1 MEGRTLGHF
10 RVERMIGSG
19 GMGAVY
25 EAVDEKLERQVALKV
40 LLQEGD
46 STPNRKR
53 FLREAR
59 LAAKLTHPNIAT
71 VYEVGEFE
79 NHLYIVME
87 LLEGQA
93 LRKLL
98 ATQRLRTEQCI
109 GIARDVARA
118 LARAHTAGVT
128 HRDIKPENVFITTPT
143 PNVLTAKVLDFGLA
157 RQQTARPRV
166 VAGTKN
172 EEHTATEATAPG
184 DILGTPGYWSP
195 EQARSADVDQR
206 TDIFSFGMVL
216 YEMLTGRRAFKAN
229 ATVALVLAVT
239 RHEPEPVRKLVPGI
253 QPELEALVERC
264 IKKDPSERFADGS
277 ELLEAVEEVARIIG
291 RTSPIEIDDATA
303 SDDSP
308 AVKPP
313 SLPKPPE
320 SNPFA
325 ISQTPGPTTR
335 ALSAVPIVV
344 PPERV
349 KLFAAIGAGVAGAG
363 LLLIFVAIL
372 LGSASD
378 KKKAAAAASLRP
390 PATVTP
396 LPTAT
401 ASSEEP
407 IAAAVPLAAVAPL
420 PSPAE
425 EPAVEPA
432 VVSTIIPT
440 PLAAPAVS
448 ITPTPLAVAAS
459 AQPAV
464 VAPPRAHRDKK
475 ADCAQPFTID
485 AKGVK
490 IPKLHCL

>member
-1 MEGRTLGHF
+1 
-10 RVERMIGSG
+10 
-19 GMGAVY
+19 MGAVY

-98 ATQRLRTEQCI
+98 AAQRLKTEQTL

-118 LARAHTAGVT
+118 LARAHTGGVT

-157 RQQTARPRV
+157 RQQTAQPRAV
-166 VAGTKN
+166 TGKS
-172 EEHTATEATAPG
+172 EEHTDATAAG

-195 EQARSADVDQR
+195 EQARSGDVDQR

-239 RHEPEPVRKLVPGI
+239 RHEPEPMRKYVPGI
-253 QPELEALVERC
+253 APELEALVERC
-264 IKKDPSERFADGS
+264 IKKDPAERFADGS
-277 ELLEAVEEVARIIG
+277 ELLEAVEEVARVLG
-291 RTSPIEIDDATA
+291 RTTALELDDQTS
-303 SDDSP
+303 SDP
-308 AVKPP
+308 APPVRPP
-313 SLPKPPE
+313 SLIPKARE
-320 SNPFA
+320 SSPA
-325 ISQTPGPTTR
+325 ASAPTPGPTTMSR
-335 ALSAVPIVV
+335 SETTSRRPPIVV
-344 PPERV
+344 PPDRMR
-349 KLFAAIGAGVAGAG
+349 LFAAIGAGIAGAG
-363 LLLIFVAIL
+363 LLLIFVAVF
-372 LGSASD
+372 LGGSSA
-378 KKKAAAAASLRP
+378 KKTAANAVQPTAASPSPPPPSPSPLPAAPP
-390 PATVTP
+390 PAT
-396 LPTAT
+396 
-401 ASSEEP
+401 
-407 IAAAVPLAAVAPL
+407 AAA
-420 PSPAE
+420 
-425 EPAVEPA
+425 AVEPA
-432 VVSTIIPT
+432 SPPPEEPTVEPAVAPTIIPT
-440 PLAAPAVS
+440 PLAVAPAAAAPT
-448 ITPTPLAVAAS
+448 ITPTPLAVAVTAPSPAAAGRTPAS
-459 AQPAV
+459 S
-464 VAPPRAHRDKK
+464 PRPHPDKK
-475 ADCAQPFTID
+475 ADCAQPFTVD